1 MIGLYRIYKYIQ
13 KLSKNIILCLFRL
26 LVLILCLHSF
36 LLHLPYN
43 MLQFLLILLNI
54 INNILSL
61 LNSIN
66 NLQLIPN
73 IIVLIII
80 HRQHIFLCLKS
91 NDIILSKI
99 NPIKAW
105 VSWPTFML
113 YIQILIKIKMS
124 MHPLSIV

>member
-1 MIGLYRIYKYIQ
+1 MIGLYSIQ
-13 KLSKNIILCLFRL
+13 IFTKKLSKNIILCLFRL
-26 LVLILCLHSF
+26 LVLVLCFHSF

-99 NPIKAW
+99 NPIKTW
-105 VSWPTFML
+105 VSWPPFML
-113 YIQILIKIKMS
+113 YIQILIKIKMP
-124 MHPLSIV
+124 MYPFSIV